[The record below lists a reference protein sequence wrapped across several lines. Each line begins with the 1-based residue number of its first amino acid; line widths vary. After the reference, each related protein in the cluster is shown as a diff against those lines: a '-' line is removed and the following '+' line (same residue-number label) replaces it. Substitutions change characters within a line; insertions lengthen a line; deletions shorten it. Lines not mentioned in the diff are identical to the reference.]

1 MSMCEKYYVKLDTSG
16 WNEFQLSW
24 FTYRSIVGIIKHE
37 SLGYVKPVSKEE
49 AEEILRTKQ
58 IKLLIYPDSDSFH
71 FEAMYDIECVYKES
85 IEKL

>member
-1 MSMCEKYYVKLDTSG
+1 MCNKYFVKLDTSD

-24 FTYRSIVGIIKHE
+24 FTYKNIVGIIKHE

-49 AEEILRTKQ
+49 AEEILQTKQ
-58 IKLLIYPDSDSFH
+58 IKLVIYPDSDSFH
-71 FEAMYDIECVYKES
+71 FEGMYDVECVYKQS

>member
-1 MSMCEKYYVKLDTSG
+1 MCDKYFVKLDTSD

-24 FTYRSIVGIIKHE
+24 LTYKNIVGLIKHE

-49 AEEILRTKQ
+49 AEEILKTKQ
-58 IKLLIYPDSDSFH
+58 IKLLIYPDNDSFH
-71 FEAMYDIECVYKES
+71 SEGMYDVECVYKQS